1 MFVLAFAQGI
11 IWTLVEF
18 LYNFYTNQ
26 FVRINYHNLSRYLTL
41 SYKFPNC
48 SQDIDMFQAFDFL
61 IAKDPEAFHN
71 ARASSLRD
79 TV

>member
-1 MFVLAFAQGI
+1 MFVPAFAQGI
-11 IWTLVEF
+11 IWTLVGF
-18 LYNFYTNQ
+18 FYASQ
-26 FVRINYHNLSRYLTL
+26 FVRINYRNLSRYLTL

-48 SQDIDMFQAFDFL
+48 SQDIDMFQAFDFP